1 MESIQLVSLFII
13 ELFLINH
20 KLQNWINYFL
30 GWTRR
35 PDGTLV
41 RKSSSWASWSAVSSA
56 DDSFDEN
63 DLQSV
68 RKRLEEKTRD
78 LLRQDEG
85 SLPDNVE
92 PGFEASYSQQ
102 HHRSLQL
109 KR

>member
-1 MESIQLVSLFII
+1 MIV
-13 ELFLINH
+13 ELNH
-20 KLQNWINYFL
+20 FKL
-30 GWTRR
+30 GWTRQ

-63 DLQSV
+63 ELQSV
-68 RKRLEEKTRD
+68 RRRLKEKTQD
-78 LLRQDEG
+78 LLKQDEG

-102 HHRSLQL
+102 HHRSSQL